1 MGTPGL
7 SLIQDLLA
15 KSVAKW
21 SGEAVKSTEHEK
33 KNIIK
38 IETNNI
44 KVEYIE
50 TETIPHNVILEAD
63 TIKEEK
69 CKIKGGLKRKLYE
82 TETDTGG
89 KKKKIAHFTSNYGVQ
104 RIKQTTY
111 QKEIKAKTE
120 PMVGHDDMKHSV
132 TGVKIDAQINQSRES
147 KLQVKATEKHEISSK
162 VHKKTNFKRKF
173 FSPEEDEILQHAI
186 DTDDINCKDLAEQLG
201 RTGGSIDTRIR
212 RLKCGGRKFARR
224 DYSLVE
230 DLLIMDRM
238 LKRLPGKRLEDL
250 EMLVDSTTPEFLTS
264 LGRTMISGPMYRW
277 GVQLKPW
284 ILQHYA
290 GTLNLDIKRM
300 LANYI
305 ADTFDSF
312 DSIDWALVV
321 QRPDFAGHTMSS
333 LKHMFYGNLFNSTKK
348 HLKLEP
354 SEVTLKNIADDTGLR
369 QKVCERVLIRQ
380 KQVIDYFEQ
389 YVEKHGITNFL

>member
-50 TETIPHNVILEAD
+50 TETIPHNVKLEAD
-63 TIKEEK
+63 TIKEER
-69 CKIKGGLKRKLYE
+69 CKIKGLKRKLVE
-82 TETDTGG
+82 TETEKDGKN
-89 KKKKIAHFTSNYGVQ
+89 KKKAHNTSKYGVQQ
-104 RIKQTTY
+104 RIKQKTCR
-111 QKEIKAKTE
+111 KEINDKTE

-132 TGVKIDAQINQSRES
+132 TGVKINQSRGE

>member
-50 TETIPHNVILEAD
+50 TETIPHNVKLEAD
-63 TIKEEK
+63 TIKDER
-69 CKIKGGLKRKLYE
+69 CKIKGLKRKLVE
-82 TETDTGG
+82 TKTEKDG
-89 KKKKIAHFTSNYGVQ
+89 KKKKISHNTSKYGVLQ
-104 RIKQTTY
+104 QIKQTSY
-111 QKEIKAKTE
+111 QKEINVKTE
-120 PMVGHDDMKHSV
+120 PKVGHDV
-132 TGVKIDAQINQSRES
+132 AGIKIDTQIKQSRES
-147 KLQVKATEKHEISSK
+147 KLQVKATGRHEISSK